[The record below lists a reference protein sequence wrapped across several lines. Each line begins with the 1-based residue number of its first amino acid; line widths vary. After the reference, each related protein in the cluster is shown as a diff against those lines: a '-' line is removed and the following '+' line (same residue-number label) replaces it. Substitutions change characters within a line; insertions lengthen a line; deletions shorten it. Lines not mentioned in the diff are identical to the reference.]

1 MKKEIFNRII
11 DCVSTIT
18 EIDKEDIMKR
28 YTKVWEQKNPRIVM
42 ENKET
47 KTIKT
52 KKSKGIKCKTCQE
65 NK

>member
-18 EIDKEDIMKR
+18 EIDKEDILSSK
-28 YTKVWEQKNPRIVM
+28 KNPRIVM
-42 ENKET
+42 ETKEV
-47 KTIKT
+47 KTIKG

>member
-1 MKKEIFNRII
+1 
-11 DCVSTIT
+11 
-18 EIDKEDIMKR
+18 MKR

-42 ENKET
+42 ENKEV
-47 KTIKT
+47 KTIKG

>member
-1 MKKEIFNRII
+1 MESM
-11 DCVSTIT
+11 D
-18 EIDKEDIMKR
+18 
-28 YTKVWEQKNPRIVM
+28 YLTKGDLALFEHYHNDKNPRIVI
-42 ENKET
+42 ENKEV

>member
-1 MKKEIFNRII
+1 
-11 DCVSTIT
+11 
-18 EIDKEDIMKR
+18 MKR

>member
-1 MKKEIFNRII
+1 
-11 DCVSTIT
+11 
-18 EIDKEDIMKR
+18 MKR

-42 ENKET
+42 ENKEV

>member
-18 EIDKEDIMKR
+18 EIDKEDILSSK
-28 YTKVWEQKNPRIVM
+28 KNPRIVM
-42 ENKET
+42 ENKEV
-47 KTIKT
+47 KTIKGE
-52 KKSKGIKCKTCQE
+52 KSKGIKCKTCQE

>member
-1 MKKEIFNRII
+1 
-11 DCVSTIT
+11 
-18 EIDKEDIMKR
+18 MKR

-42 ENKET
+42 ENKEV

-52 KKSKGIKCKTCQE
+52 KKSKGIKCRTCQE